1 MIAAQKKANAGSK
14 TSFRIDMTYMNDED
28 APLARTLPQGEIIIT
43 KHEDNGFSK
52 LHPDHISQ
60 KNIQGS
66 FEANFDKIDFYLANR
81 NVSPTSDSRYARG
94 KKIFKS
100 VFFANSEPVNYQV
113 AQDEVKYAFTDFVQ
127 MKAIVENYTHLRKLP
142 RNLQTAFFKDPLTP
156 NGSFSQGRN
165 FLFEHYI
172 GARFSAAG
180 CEVRQAEPD
189 FICKRDE
196 QRFGVAAK
204 KLKIGNLEP
213 RISKAKKQIMGSGL
227 PGIIVLD
234 LSEDLLDSSVLFYQN
249 NYDEYIGNIHRSMQ
263 EKFYSIL
270 RRQWE
275 RWGLIRTSIPAVIA
289 FHIGAYFDNEMQMV
303 RAVTHTSTFLTG
315 PDLPMAAKDEK
326 SYNAIMQS
334 IENMIVTLVDAD

>member
-1 MIAAQKKANAGSK
+1 
-14 TSFRIDMTYMNDED
+14 MTYTNNED
-28 APLARTLPQGEIIIT
+28 GPLARTLPLGEIIIT
-43 KHEDNGFSK
+43 KHDDNGFSRA
-52 LHPDHISQ
+52 HPDHRSQ
-60 KNIQGS
+60 KNIRGS
-66 FEANFDKIDFYLANR
+66 FEANFESIDFYLAQR
-81 NVSPTSDSRYARG
+81 NVSPTADSRYEKA

-100 VFFANSEPVNYQV
+100 VFFAGMKPVDYLV
-113 AQDEVKYAFTDFVQ
+113 APDEVKYAITDFIQ

-142 RNLQTAFFKDPLTP
+142 LNLHTAFFKDPLMP

-189 FICKRDE
+189 FICMRGGE
-196 QRFGVAAK
+196 RFGVAAK
-204 KLKIGNLEP
+204 KLKICNLER
-213 RISKAKKQIMGSGL
+213 RISKAKKQIMGAGF

-234 LSEDLLDSSVLFYQN
+234 LSADLLDSSVLFYQN
-249 NYDEYIGNIHRSMQ
+249 NYDEYISNVHRSMQ
-263 EKFYSIL
+263 ENFYGVL

-289 FHIGAYFDNEMQMV
+289 FHIGAYFDHQMQMV
-303 RAVTHTSTFLTG
+303 RLVTHTSTFLTG

-326 SYNAIMQS
+326 SYNAIMKT
-334 IENMIVTLVDAD
+334 IENMQVTLVDSDSTYTS